1 MSSRPS
7 LAQAYGQEP
16 FRKSSDKASVQAS
29 DRAPSPNQLLRGAT
43 RKHPRP
49 SAYATNIPYAL
60 PSTTRPSPPRDVIPA
75 QEIRPSGPSIVEAP
89 PQPPSQISP
98 QEKTSPF
105 RQPASRLA
113 PKRDHIIRAR
123 QVKQQ
128 DSTSIEKPI
137 PARAPT
143 QRGVQ
148 EPAHE
153 FAGKMVDRL
162 GKAPAQLTAGTVT
175 GQPPRR
181 YGQALRK
188 TSSSPVQDQKVSLL
202 PIRTADRSSGRNLI
216 SLATRRPIRV
226 TSDLL
231 SQESARAMTQDN
243 VRAPVGTPTPPSSI
257 ACIDIPLALNQEVI
271 VRVGQQSLSMR
282 NVVVNLALRFED
294 GWRLLDEIVSN
305 QLGSKESSD

>member
-16 FRKSSDKASVQAS
+16 FRKSSDKTSVQAS
-29 DRAPSPNQLLRGAT
+29 DRAPSPNQLLRGAA
-43 RKHPRP
+43 RKYPRP
-49 SAYATNIPYAL
+49 SAYATTIPYAL

-89 PQPPSQISP
+89 PQLPSQISP
-98 QEKTSPF
+98 QEKTPPL

-181 YGQALRK
+181 YSQALRK
-188 TSSSPVQDQKVSLL
+188 TSSSPEPDQKVSQL
-202 PIRTADRSSGRNLI
+202 PVRVADRNSIGRPA
-216 SLATRRPIRV
+216 SLA
-226 TSDLL
+226 
-231 SQESARAMTQDN
+231 AR
-243 VRAPVGTPTPPSSI
+243 
-257 ACIDIPLALNQEVI
+257 
-271 VRVGQQSLSMR
+271 
-282 NVVVNLALRFED
+282 
-294 GWRLLDEIVSN
+294 
-305 QLGSKESSD
+305 

>member
-16 FRKSSDKASVQAS
+16 FRKSSDEASVQAS

-43 RKHPRP
+43 RKYPRP
-49 SAYATNIPYAL
+49 SAYATTIPYAL
-60 PSTTRPSPPRDVIPA
+60 PSTTRRSPPRDVIPA

-128 DSTSIEKPI
+128 DSTSIESPKP
-137 PARAPT
+137 AQAPT
-143 QRGVQ
+143 QRGFQ
-148 EPAHE
+148 EPSHTLV
-153 FAGKMVDRL
+153 GKVIDGL
-162 GKAPAQLTAGTVT
+162 GKISAQLTAGTVT

-188 TSSSPVQDQKVSLL
+188 TSSSPEPDQKVSQL
-202 PIRTADRSSGRNLI
+202 PVRAADRNSIGRPAG
-216 SLATRRPIRV
+216 LAARQPMRV
-226 TSDLL
+226 TSGLL
-231 SQESARAMTQDN
+231 SRESAKAMTQGN
-243 VRAPVGTPTPPSSI
+243 IRGAVEPPTPPLTTTS
-257 ACIDIPLALNQEVI
+257 IDIPLAANQEVI
-271 VRVGQQSLSMR
+271 VRAGQQSLNIR
-282 NVVVNLALRFED
+282 NVVGNLALRFED
-294 GWRLLDEIVSN
+294 GWRLLDEMVSN
-305 QLGSKESSD
+305 